1 MKLGTYAIL
10 AERAA
15 RAGGEVLLAWEGRF
29 RTREKAPRDLVTDAD
44 LASQEA
50 IRALV
55 AREFPDHAFLGE
67 EAAVADLPEQAAW
80 CWIVDPLDGTA
91 NYVHGLPYYCVSVAL
106 AHHGQ
111 VVCGCVF
118 QPRTGECF
126 VAEAGGGAY
135 LDGDRL
141 RVSRVNDLSQAMLAA
156 SFSPKVERT
165 SPAVTQFVEAL
176 LAAQS
181 LRRMGAAALNLAYL
195 AAGRFDAYWAA
206 DTKVWDVAAGLLLV
220 QEAGGVV
227 TGLTGAPVSLAQPA
241 FAAAATSELHAELMA
256 LIGGDV

>member
-1 MKLGTYAIL
+1 MGSSHFTLI

-15 RAGGEVLLAWEGRF
+15 RSGGDILLDWEGRF

-50 IRALV
+50 IRTLL

-67 EAAVADLPEQAAW
+67 ESAVVELPAGAQY

-91 NYVHGLPYYCVSVAL
+91 NYVHGMPYYCVSVAL
-106 AHHGQ
+106 AAGSR
-111 VVCGCVF
+111 VVSGCVY

-126 VAEAGGGAY
+126 VAEAGGGAF
-135 LDGDRL
+135 LNGEPL
-141 RVSRVNDLSQAMLAA
+141 QASGVTQLSQALLAA
-156 SFSPKVERT
+156 SFSPKVQRD
-165 SPAVTQFVEAL
+165 SPQIGQFVDAL
-176 LAAQS
+176 MAAQS

-220 QEAGGVV
+220 QEAGGVA
-227 TGLTGAPVSLAQPA
+227 TGLTGQPVSLAQPA
-241 FAAAATSELHAELMA
+241 FAAAATPELHAELMA
-256 LIGGDV
+256 LLRG

>member
-1 MKLGTYAIL
+1 MKLGTYAVH
-10 AERAA
+10 AEQAA
-15 RAGGEVLLAWEGRF
+15 RAGGAVLLDWEGRF

-50 IRALV
+50 IRTLLGQA
-55 AREFPDHAFLGE
+55 FPDHDFLGE
-67 EAAVADLPEQAAW
+67 ETAVADLPEQGEW

-106 AHHGQ
+106 AHRGQ
-111 VVCGCVF
+111 VVAGCVYH
-118 QPRTGECF
+118 PRTGECF

-135 LDGDRL
+135 LNGERL
-141 RVSRVNDLSQAMLAA
+141 QVSGITALSQAMLVA
-156 SFSPKVERT
+156 SFSPKVERA
-165 SPAVTQFVEAL
+165 SPAISQFIDAL

-195 AAGRFDAYWAA
+195 AAGRFDAYWAG

-241 FAAAATSELHAELMA
+241 FVAASTPELHAELMR
-256 LIGGDV
+256 LLQS